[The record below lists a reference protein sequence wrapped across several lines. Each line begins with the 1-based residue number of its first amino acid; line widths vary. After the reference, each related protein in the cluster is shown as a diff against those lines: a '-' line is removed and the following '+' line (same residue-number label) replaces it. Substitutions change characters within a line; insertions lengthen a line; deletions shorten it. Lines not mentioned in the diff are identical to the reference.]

1 MPPTGPRESPDAID
15 VDGAIDVE
23 PERDDPVLD
32 FFSDRGVDVVC
43 IGRAPERD
51 DLPFVDLQNG
61 ATARLLLDHLFS
73 DNGNASLITGQ
84 QRRNS
89 YIEMEAAYT
98 ARAEEK
104 GPLYRYPDR

>member
-1 MPPTGPRESPDAID
+1 M
-15 VDGAIDVE
+15 DGAIDVE

-104 GPLYRYPDR
+104 GQLYRYPDR